1 MNRESEL
8 RRGLGQAPLG
18 ENYWQALLQ
27 EGERSTSAGPPEE
40 GEEAW
45 HGLGVETGI
54 GQAEGES
61 DEELAPGESTP
72 RPDDGA
78 RLERAWQLAQAS
90 FENDEVLELEVMD
103 YNRGGLLVQ
112 LHELRAFVPASQLVD
127 SPNHLEY
134 EERETELASRV
145 GNSLS
150 LKIIDLDKD
159 RNRLILSERATT
171 SNEEREA
178 QLLAELCEGDIRRG
192 RVTNLCLFGAFVD
205 LGGAEGLI
213 HISEMSWG
221 RVRHPSDV
229 LKCGCEI
236 EVYVIHVNREEKKIG
251 LSLKRLLPDPWTTVE
266 ERYQV
271 GQLVE
276 GTITNVV
283 SFGAFTR
290 VEEGLEGLIHI
301 SELAEGNFL
310 HPRNVVN
317 EGDMVTALILNIDS
331 AKHRLG
337 LSLRQGGKGQ
347 EQQEQEEQEEQEESD
362 VRSDDFYFAEPLS
375 ES

>member
-8 RRGLGQAPLG
+8 RRDLEEAPLEEG
-18 ENYWQALLQ
+18 YWQALLQ
-27 EGERSTSAGPPEE
+27 QGEKPTNAAPPTEEDEVWHVLAAGSGPGQIEQQVHDQLDPEE
-40 GEEAW
+40 SDSRFHEE
-45 HGLGVETGI
+45 I
-54 GQAEGES
+54 Q
-61 DEELAPGESTP
+61 PNN
-72 RPDDGA
+72 
-78 RLERAWQLAQAS
+78 AWQVAQAS
-90 FENDEVLELEVMD
+90 FENGEILELEVMG

-112 LHELRAFVPASQLVD
+112 LNGLRAFVPASQLVD

-145 GNSLS
+145 GDNLS
-150 LKIIDLDKD
+150 LKIIDLDRD
-159 RNRLILSERATT
+159 RNRLILSERAAIP
-171 SNEEREA
+171 SEERGA
-178 QLLAELCEGDIRRG
+178 RLLAELCPGDIRRG
-192 RVTNLCLFGAFVD
+192 RVTNLCSFGAFVD
-205 LGGAEGLI
+205 LGGTEGLI

-229 LKCGCEI
+229 IQSGD
-236 EVYVIHVNREEKKIG
+236 EVEVCVINVDREEKKIG
-251 LSLKRLLPDPWTTVE
+251 LSLKRLQPDPWTTVE

-310 HPRNVVN
+310 HPRNVVK
-317 EGDMVTALILNIDS
+317 EGDVVTARILNVDS
-331 AKHRLG
+331 ANHRLG
-337 LSLRQGGKGQ
+337 LSLRQA
-347 EQQEQEEQEEQEESD
+347 
-362 VRSDDFYFAEPLS
+362 VNP
-375 ES
+375 

>member
-8 RRGLGQAPLG
+8 RRDLG
-18 ENYWQALLQ
+18 EALLGEGYWQALLQ
-27 EGERSTSAGPPEE
+27 EGERATSAAPPAE
-40 GEEAW
+40 GEEVW
-45 HGLGVETGI
+45 RGLDAEPGM

-61 DEELAPGESTP
+61 DTVPCGTARCEESAPGESDP
-72 RPDDGA
+72 PFDDEIQI
-78 RLERAWQLAQAS
+78 ERSWQLAQAS
-90 FENDEVLELEVMD
+90 FGNNEILELEVTG

-112 LHELRAFVPASQLVD
+112 LNGLRAFVPASQLID

-134 EERETELASRV
+134 EERETELTNRV
-145 GNSLS
+145 GGCLS
-150 LKIIDLDKD
+150 LKIIDLEKD
-159 RNRLILSERATT
+159 RNRLILSERAAT

-178 QLLAELCEGDIRRG
+178 QLLAELCEGDTRQG
-192 RVTNLCLFGAFVD
+192 RVTNLCPFGAFVD
-205 LGGAEGLI
+205 LGGVEGLI
-213 HISEMSWG
+213 HVSEISWG

-229 LKCGCEI
+229 LQSGDEVG
-236 EVYVIHVNREEKKIG
+236 VYVLNVDRQAKKIG
-251 LSLKRLLPDPWTTVE
+251 LSLKRLQPNPWTTVE
-266 ERYQV
+266 ERYQA

-310 HPRNVVN
+310 HPRNVVK
-317 EGDMVTALILNIDS
+317 EGDVVTARILTVDS

-337 LSLRQGGKGQ
+337 LSLRQ
-347 EQQEQEEQEEQEESD
+347 
-362 VRSDDFYFAEPLS
+362 V
-375 ES
+375 

>member
-8 RRGLGQAPLG
+8 RRDLGEAPLG
-18 ENYWQALLQ
+18 EGYWQALLQ
-27 EGERSTSAGPPEE
+27 EGERATSAAPPAE
-40 GEEAW
+40 GEEVW
-45 HGLGVETGI
+45 RRLSMELGI
-54 GQAEGES
+54 GQAEGEY
-61 DEELAPGESTP
+61 DEEPAPGESDP
-72 RPDDGA
+72 PFDDEIQI
-78 RLERAWQLAQAS
+78 ERSWQLAQAS
-90 FENDEVLELEVMD
+90 FENNEILELEVTG

-112 LHELRAFVPASQLVD
+112 LNGLRAFVPASQLID

-134 EERETELASRV
+134 EERETELTSRV
-145 GNSLS
+145 GDCLS
-150 LKIIDLDKD
+150 LKIIDLEKD

-178 QLLAELCEGDIRRG
+178 QLLAELCEGDTRQG
-192 RVTNLCLFGAFVD
+192 RVTNLCPFGAFVD
-205 LGGAEGLI
+205 LGGVEGLI
-213 HISEMSWG
+213 HVSEMSWG

-229 LKCGCEI
+229 LQSGDEV
-236 EVYVIHVNREEKKIG
+236 EVYVLNVDRQAKKIG
-251 LSLKRLLPDPWTTVE
+251 LSLKRLQPDPWTTVE
-266 ERYQV
+266 ERYQA

-310 HPRNVVN
+310 HPRNVVK
-317 EGDMVTALILNIDS
+317 EGDAVTARILIVDS

-337 LSLRQGGKGQ
+337 LSLRQ
-347 EQQEQEEQEEQEESD
+347 
-362 VRSDDFYFAEPLS
+362 A
-375 ES
+375 